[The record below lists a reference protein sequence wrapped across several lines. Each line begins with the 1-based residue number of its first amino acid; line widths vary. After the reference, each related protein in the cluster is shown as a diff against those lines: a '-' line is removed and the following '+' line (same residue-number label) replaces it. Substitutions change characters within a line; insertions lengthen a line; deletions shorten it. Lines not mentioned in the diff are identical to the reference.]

1 MGLFDVFKKKR
12 QPETID
18 QTPVK
23 EPYLG
28 DLEKTQLIFE
38 LIDVPLE
45 NRGRRV
51 AKVMVSSKTADK

>member
-1 MGLFDVFKKKR
+1 MELFDVFKKKK
-12 QPETID
+12 QAETID

-38 LIDVPLE
+38 LIDVPSLVLTPPLFFCSF
-45 NRGRRV
+45 G
-51 AKVMVSSKTADK
+51 

>member
-1 MGLFDVFKKKR
+1 MGLFDVFKKKK
-12 QPETID
+12 QVETID

-38 LIDVPLE
+38 LIDVPRE
-45 NRGRRV
+45 NR
-51 AKVMVSSKTADK
+51 